1 MEDQMSTRWTY
12 SAPTPPDPSPLL
24 QSVTTLSSALPQA
37 PRSNSYQHTLQAL
50 SDFTGYISTQI
61 YQPFRPTHS
70 GTGFHGMTSILGPAE
85 EEFKREVR
93 ALKGLVLNLLYLRF
107 LGRVLHHQRHRNRLS
122 AGVDPKPRV
131 RLGPS
136 VPADDAVVHLD
147 TSYYNMVR

>member
-93 ALKGLVLNLLYLRF
+93 ALKGLVLNR
-107 LGRVLHHQRHRNRLS
+107 
-122 AGVDPKPRV
+122 
-131 RLGPS
+131 
-136 VPADDAVVHLD
+136 
-147 TSYYNMVR
+147 